1 MTGPR
6 STLAPRLALGL
17 VVGLALGAAIGAAGA
32 AQAQSEAQDGWVTTS
47 SAALTSS
54 AADPDPLGFHE
65 APPELED
72 EAPGAE
78 DSRSQRAVF
87 IEAIELIGNG
97 KTADD
102 VIEARLLVGVGELV
116 DDDRIEESRLRL
128 LSTGYFK
135 SVELSLKRGTRRG
148 RVVLVI
154 EVEERNTL
162 TIDGLYLG
170 FSDVA
175 PIYGGLGLVESNF
188 LGRGMSLGVGG
199 VLGKDRRA
207 LDVRVFVPDLSSTR
221 LQLSAAA
228 VIVQGAEVLD
238 TNEPAGLALT
248 YSRLGGSLG
257 LGFRLPSAQRVG
269 LDYRLE
275 SIEAPRLPNIDPA
288 LLRAA
293 PSIQFDRSVLS
304 TVSLVY
310 ERDTRDDG
318 FVPTQGGRVALS
330 VELGSKILAS
340 SYEFSKYTG
349 EFELAFQPY
358 APHALRVHALA
369 GLVQGRTPFFNQFFQ
384 RDFMAF
390 AAGSDALPRVLGVN
404 FSSENDYDDLVIT
417 GGADYSIP
425 LLTGGDLVYRAY
437 VYFGVDVAATASLDE
452 IQEDPDGRGPRGRF
466 PISFDAGL
474 RFDTW
479 IGHFSLSAAYL
490 VDLVL

>member
-1 MTGPR
+1 MT
-6 STLAPRLALGL
+6 TLGATVVSVLVLGALGL
-17 VVGLALGAAIGAAGA
+17 GVPARALA
-32 AQAQSEAQDGWVTTS
+32 QDDGWVTTT
-47 SAALTSS
+47 SAAVTASV
-54 AADPDPLGFHE
+54 AAPDPDPLGFYEEPSE
-65 APPELED
+65 ATDGLLPPDDD
-72 EAPGAE
+72 ERA
-78 DSRSQRAVF
+78 RRAVF
-87 IEAIELIGNG
+87 IESIEVIGND
-97 KTADD
+97 KTGTD
-102 VIEARLLVGVGELV
+102 VILARLLVAVGDLV
-116 DDDRIEESRLRL
+116 DDDRVEESRLRL

-135 SVELSLKRGTRRG
+135 AVELSLKRGSRRG

-154 EVEERNTL
+154 EVVERNTL

-188 LGRGMSLGVGG
+188 LGRGMSLGVAG

-221 LQLSAAA
+221 LQLSATA
-228 VIVQGAEVLD
+228 VIVEGAEVLD
-238 TNEPAGLALT
+238 PADPKGLSLA
-248 YSRLGGSLG
+248 YSRLGGSVG
-257 LGFRLPSAQRVG
+257 LGFRFAPAQRVG

-275 SIEAPRLPNIDPA
+275 SIDAPRLPNIDPA

-293 PSIQFDRSVLS
+293 PSILFDRSILS

-318 FVPTQGGRVALS
+318 FVPTQGGRLALS

-349 EFELAFQPY
+349 EVELAFQPF

-369 GLVQGRTPFFNQFFQ
+369 GLIQGRTPFFNQFFQ
-384 RDFMAF
+384 RDYMAF
-390 AAGSDALPRVLGVN
+390 AAGTDALPRVLGVN
-404 FSSENDYDDLVIT
+404 FSSENDYDDLVLS

-425 LLTGGDLVYRAY
+425 ILAGGDLIYRAY
-437 VYFGVDVAATASLDE
+437 LYFGVDVAATASLDE
-452 IQEDPDGRGPRGRF
+452 LQEDASGRGPRGRF
-466 PISFDAGL
+466 PLSVDAGV
-474 RFDTW
+474 RFDTF
-479 IGHFSLSAAYL
+479 IGHFTLSAAYL